1 MGEMMKEY
9 AYEIRDD
16 EGNLILPIDLLK
28 GVMTGKYEIIEI
40 KEQEVY
46 FNKRLVSIKVVNCE
60 DRLEN
65 QYIDKNK
72 LKDKLTRPSRE
83 YLQYSLS
90 FSEAVIIDRI
100 FSDINKVIEND

>member
-1 MGEMMKEY
+1 MMKEY

-16 EGNLILPIDLLK
+16 EDNLILPIDLFK

-40 KEQEVY
+40 KESELYSNQY
-46 FNKRLVSIKVVNCE
+46 LVSIKVVNCE

-65 QYIDKNK
+65 QYFGKNK
-72 LKDKLTRPSRE
+72 LKDELTRLSKE

-100 FSDINKVIEND
+100 FSDINKVIDNE